1 MEPIR
6 VLLVDDHAIFRR
18 GTADALRLLGGVEV
32 VAEAGTARDAVE
44 KARALRPDVVLM
56 DLSLP
61 DESGLEATR
70 RIVQEVPGA
79 RVVVLTYMDDEASL
93 LAALRAGARGYLL
106 KTVAPEELWA
116 HVRAAAAGA
125 MPISGSITLKL
136 FTSLEERRL
145 LPGDAA
151 AVPLTPRERELVSL
165 VAQGYTNREIA
176 RRLFL
181 SVSTVKLHL
190 RNVLRKLNLRNRT
203 ELVAHAART
212 GLWERT

>member
-18 GTADALRLLGGVEV
+18 GTADALRLLGGLEV
-32 VAEAGTARDAVE
+32 VGEAGTAREAVE
-44 KARALRPDVVLM
+44 RARTLRPDVVLM

-70 RIVQEVPGA
+70 RIVREVPEA
-79 RVVVLTYMDDEASL
+79 RVVVLTYLDDEASL

-136 FTSLEERRL
+136 FTSLEERHL
-145 LPGDAA
+145 LPGEGD
-151 AVPLTPRERELVSL
+151 AVPLTPRERELVTL
-165 VAQGYTNREIA
+165 VAQGYSNREIA

-212 GLWERT
+212 GLWRGT

>member
-1 MEPIR
+1 MGPIR
-6 VLLVDDHAIFRR
+6 VLLVDDHVIFRR
-18 GTADALRLLGGVEV
+18 GTADALRLLGGLEV
-32 VAEAGTARDAVE
+32 VGEAGTAREAVE
-44 KARALRPDVVLM
+44 RARALRPDVVLM

-70 RIVQEVPGA
+70 RIVREVPEA
-79 RVVVLTYMDDEASL
+79 RVVVLTYLDDEASL

-125 MPISGSITLKL
+125 LPISGSITLKL
-136 FTSLEERRL
+136 FTSLEARHL
-145 LPGDAA
+145 LPGEGD
-151 AVPLTPRERELVSL
+151 AVPLTPRERELVTL
-165 VAQGYTNREIA
+165 VAQGYSNREIA
-176 RRLFL
+176 RRLFV

-212 GLWERT
+212 GLWGGT